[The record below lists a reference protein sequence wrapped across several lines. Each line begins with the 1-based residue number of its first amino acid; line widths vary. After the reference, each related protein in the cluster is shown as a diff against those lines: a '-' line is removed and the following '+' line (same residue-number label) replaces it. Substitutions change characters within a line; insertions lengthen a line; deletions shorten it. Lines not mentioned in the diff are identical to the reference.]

1 MNTYQV
7 RRLRRSVL
15 NVMLNRCTDRY
26 YLADTLTDYVNSFT
40 VDDLLQAYWEYL
52 ADGDVEDLGIEE

>member
-1 MNTYQV
+1 M
-7 RRLRRSVL
+7 LR
-15 NVMLNRCTDRY
+15 RCTDRY